1 MNFKKYLVDKYSMLL
16 ASVLV
21 NISYTV
27 SRMMN
32 HFDNVNLS
40 LMVKKLD
47 KSFKDSFE
55 DIVFASPNVS
65 IKENCNCKYFSRTFE
80 RPRTIAN
87 FRNREYDLKTGKLLK

>member
-47 KSFKDSFE
+47 KSFE